1 VAQGISI
8 TIGLNFVD
16 PNRYGGWDGRLRGC
30 EADARAMENLAR
42 SKGFEST
49 LLLNGEA
56 TAERVKDAIQ
66 GAARTLT
73 SGDILLLTYS
83 GHGGRIRDLHNEE
96 ADGWDE
102 TWVLYDRQLIDDELY
117 ALWAQF
123 QPSVRILALSDSCHS
138 GSVTQ
143 FRLYEALH
151 QEPAMREFGVLQGAE
166 QPLFRAIP
174 EEKARQNYEQDKRV
188 YDEIEQ
194 EYPAGDRGNV
204 SATVIL
210 LSGCQDNQLSGD
222 LPAGGVF
229 TQALLRVWDNGSFR
243 GGYAQFHRRIRGQ
256 MPPTQSPNY
265 FVVGAVDRAFER
277 QIPFTI

>member
-1 VAQGISI
+1 
-8 TIGLNFVD
+8 
-16 PNRYGGWDGRLRGC
+16 
-30 EADARAMENLAR
+30 
-42 SKGFEST
+42 
-49 LLLNGEA
+49 
-56 TAERVKDAIQ
+56 
-66 GAARTLT
+66 
-73 SGDILLLTYS
+73 LLLTYS

-188 YDEIEQ
+188 YDEMQ
-194 EYPAGDRGNV
+194 QKYPAGDRGNV

-229 TQALLRVWDNGSFR
+229 TQALLRVWDNGSFE
-243 GGYAQFHRRIRGQ
+243 GGYALFHRRIRSQ

-265 FVVGAVDRAFER
+265 FVVGPVNRAFER
-277 QIPFTI
+277 QMPFTI